1 MREFLTV
8 EANLRCAMRFFGE
21 ATGTG
26 EVRAL
31 DRTVAMYSGL
41 EYGVFNISLL
51 TRPAGAND
59 GGLDAALSEAARYF
73 TKHTKRWSF
82 WLCDDLLDPSTRR
95 KARQICNDFGL
106 RPISYPP
113 GMIAQK
119 LLPPVRPLPAIE
131 CRPVSDVKTR
141 NAFAEITSICFE
153 IPPGIATAVYGPE
166 GAWRGA
172 YQGFVGLVD
181 GRPIAIAAMVEAAGA
196 LGIYSLATIPAERHR
211 GYGEALLRKAAAA
224 ARTDGSP
231 TTKLEPFIL
240 QSTEAGH
247 ALYRRMGFRDV
258 TKFTVY
264 LTR

>member
-1 MREFLTV
+1 MV
-8 EANLRCAMRFFGE
+8 EENLRCAMRFFGE

-31 DRTVAMYSGL
+31 ERTVAMYSGL

-59 GGLDAALSEAARYF
+59 AGLSTALAETARYF
-73 TKHTKRWSF
+73 KQRTKRWSF
-82 WLCDDLLDPSTRR
+82 WLCEDLMDPATRR

-113 GMIAQK
+113 GMLAVR
-119 LLPPVRPLPAIE
+119 LLPPARPLPKIE
-131 CRPVSDVKTR
+131 CRPVTDAATR
-141 NAFAEITSICFE
+141 CAFAEITSICFE
-153 IPPGIATAVYGPE
+153 IPPGIANAVYGPE
-166 GAWRGA
+166 NAWNGA
-172 YQGFVGLVD
+172 YKGFVGLVD
-181 GRPIAIAAMVEAAGA
+181 ERPVAIAAMVQAAGA
-196 LGIYSLATIPAERHR
+196 LGIYSLATIPAHRHQ
-211 GYGEALLRKAAAA
+211 GYGEALLRAATAA
-224 ARTDGSP
+224 SRP
-231 TTKLEPFIL
+231 RFNVEPFIL

>member
-8 EANLRCAMRFFGE
+8 EENLRCAMRFFGE

-41 EYGVFNISLL
+41 EYGVFNIALL
-51 TRPAGAND
+51 TRPATAND
-59 GGLDAALSEAARYF
+59 GGLGAALDEAAQYF
-73 TKHTKRWSF
+73 KQRTKRWSF
-82 WLCDDLLDPSTRR
+82 WLCEDLLDPATRR
-95 KARQICNDFGL
+95 KARQVSNDFGL

-113 GMIAQK
+113 GMIASQ
-119 LLPPVRPLPAIE
+119 LLPPVRPLPEME
-131 CRPVSDVKTR
+131 CRPVNDNKMR
-141 NAFAEITSICFE
+141 GAFAEITSMCFE
-153 IPPGIATAVYGPE
+153 IPPGIANAVYRPE
-166 GAWRGA
+166 GAWKGA
-172 YQGFVGLVD
+172 YKGFVGLV
-181 GRPIAIAAMVEAAGA
+181 GGKPVAIAAMVEAAGA
-196 LGIYSLATIPAERHR
+196 LGIYSLATVPPHRHQ
-211 GYGEALLRKAAAA
+211 GYGEALLRAAASLSRPKLGA
-224 ARTDGSP
+224 AP
-231 TTKLEPFIL
+231 YIL

>member
-8 EANLRCAMRFFGE
+8 EENLRAAMRFFGE

-51 TRPAGAND
+51 TRAATIAD
-59 GGLDAALSEAARYF
+59 GGLDAALTEAAKYF
-73 TKHTKRWSF
+73 KQHTKRWSF
-82 WLCDDLLDPSTRR
+82 WLCEDLLDPATRR

-113 GMIAQK
+113 GMIAPH
-119 LLPPVRPLPAIE
+119 LLPPVRPLPKIE
-131 CRPVSDVKTR
+131 CRPVDDEKTR
-141 NAFAEITSICFE
+141 CAFAEITSICFE
-153 IPPGIATAVYGPE
+153 IPPGIANAVYGPAA
-166 GAWRGA
+166 AWNGA
-172 YQGFVGLVD
+172 YKGFVGIVG
-181 GRPIAIAAMVEAAGA
+181 GRPVAIAAMVKAAGA
-196 LGIYSLATIPAERHR
+196 LGIYSLATVPIHRHQ
-211 GYGEALLRKAAAA
+211 GYGEALLRAAAA
-224 ARTDGSP
+224 VSRPKSSV
-231 TTKLEPFIL
+231 EPFIL

-247 ALYRRMGFRDV
+247 SLYRRMGFRDV
-258 TKFTVY
+258 AKFTVY

>member
-8 EANLRCAMRFFGE
+8 EENLRCAMRFFGE
-21 ATGTG
+21 ATGSG
-26 EVRAL
+26 EVRSL

-51 TRPAGAND
+51 TRPAVAND
-59 GGLDAALSEAARYF
+59 GGLDAALTETALYF
-73 TKHTKRWSF
+73 KKRTKRWSF
-82 WLCDDLLDPSTRR
+82 WLCEDLLDPTTRR

-113 GMIAQK
+113 GMIASR

-131 CRPVSDVKTR
+131 CHPVGDESTR
-141 NAFAEITSICFE
+141 CAFAEITSVCFE
-153 IPPGIATAVYGPE
+153 IPPGIAAAVYGPTN
-166 GAWRGA
+166 AWNGA
-172 YQGFVGLVD
+172 YKGFVGIVE
-181 GRPIAIAAMVEAAGA
+181 GKPVAIAAMVQAAGA
-196 LGIYSLATIPAERHR
+196 LGIYSLGTIPALRHQ
-211 GYGEALLRKAAAA
+211 GYGEALLRAATAA
-224 ARTDGSP
+224 SRPKPSAD
-231 TTKLEPFIL
+231 PFIL

-247 ALYRRMGFRDV
+247 DLYRRMGFRDV

>member
-8 EANLRCAMRFFGE
+8 EENLRCAMRFFGE

-31 DRTVAMYSGL
+31 ERAVAMYSGL

-51 TRPAGAND
+51 TRAATMND
-59 GGLDAALSEAARYF
+59 GGLGAALAEAALYF
-73 TKHTKRWSF
+73 KKRTKRWSF
-82 WLCDDLLDPSTRR
+82 WLCEDLLDPATRR

-113 GMIAQK
+113 GMMAAK
-119 LLPPVRPLPAIE
+119 LLPPVRPLPTLE
-131 CRPVSDVKTR
+131 CRPVDDEMTR
-141 NAFAEITSICFE
+141 CAFAEITSICFE
-153 IPPGIATAVYGPE
+153 IPPAIATAVYGPAN
-166 GAWRGA
+166 AWNGA
-172 YQGFVGLVD
+172 YRGFVGLVN
-181 GRPIAIAAMVEAAGA
+181 GKAVAIAAMVQAAGA
-196 LGIYSLATIPAERHR
+196 LGIYSLGTIPVFRHQ
-211 GYGEALLRKAAAA
+211 GYGEALLRAAAA
-224 ARTDGSP
+224 ASRPKASAD
-231 TTKLEPFIL
+231 PFIL

>member
-8 EANLRCAMRFFGE
+8 EENLRCAMRFFGE

-51 TRPAGAND
+51 TRPAVAND
-59 GGLDAALSEAARYF
+59 GGLSAALTETALYF
-73 TKHTKRWSF
+73 KRRTKRWSF
-82 WLCDDLLDPSTRR
+82 WLCEDLLDPATRR
-95 KARQICNDFGL
+95 KTKQICNDFGL

-113 GMIAQK
+113 GMMASK
-119 LLPPVRPLPAIE
+119 LLPPIRPLPKIE
-131 CRPVSDVKTR
+131 CRPVNDEMTR
-141 NAFAEITSICFE
+141 CAFSEITSICFE
-153 IPPGIATAVYGPE
+153 IPPAIANAVYGPKS
-166 GAWRGA
+166 AWNGA
-172 YQGFVGLVD
+172 YKGFVGVVD
-181 GRPIAIAAMVEAAGA
+181 GKPIAIAAMVQAAGA
-196 LGIYSLATIPAERHR
+196 LGIYSLGTIPTRRHE
-211 GYGEALLRKAAAA
+211 GYGEALLRLAVAASQPKSSV
-224 ARTDGSP
+224 DP
-231 TTKLEPFIL
+231 LIL

-247 ALYRRMGFRDV
+247 GLYRRLGFRDV

>member
-8 EANLRCAMRFFGE
+8 EENLRCAMRFFGE

-51 TRPAGAND
+51 TRPAAMSD
-59 GGLDAALSEAARYF
+59 GGLDAALSEAQIYF
-73 TKHTKRWSF
+73 KKRTKRWSF
-82 WLCDDLLDPSTRR
+82 WLCEDLLDPATRR
-95 KARQICNDFGL
+95 KTKQICNDFGL

-113 GMIAQK
+113 GMMASK
-119 LLPPVRPLPAIE
+119 LLPPIRPLPKIE
-131 CRPVSDVKTR
+131 CRPVSDEMTR
-141 NAFAEITSICFE
+141 CAFAEITSICFE
-153 IPPGIATAVYGPE
+153 IPPAIAAAVYGPPH
-166 GAWRGA
+166 AWNGA
-172 YQGFVGLVD
+172 YKGFVGLVD
-181 GRPIAIAAMVEAAGA
+181 GKPVGIAAMVHGAGA
-196 LGIYSLATIPAERHR
+196 LGIYSLGTMPAKRHQ
-211 GYGEALLRKAAAA
+211 GYGEALLRAAAAA
-224 ARTDGSP
+224 ARPNSSTD
-231 TTKLEPFIL
+231 PFIL

>member
-1 MREFLTV
+1 
-8 EANLRCAMRFFGE
+8 MRFFGE

-31 DRTVAMYSGL
+31 ERAVAMYSGL

-51 TRPAGAND
+51 TRPAAAND
-59 GGLDAALSEAARYF
+59 GGLDAALTETSLYF
-73 TKHTKRWSF
+73 KKRTKRWSF
-82 WLCDDLLDPSTRR
+82 WLCEDLLAPPTRR

-113 GMIAQK
+113 GMIASK
-119 LLPPVRPLPAIE
+119 LLPPVRPLPKIE
-131 CRPVSDVKTR
+131 CRPVDDEMTR
-141 NAFAEITSICFE
+141 CAFAEITSVCFE
-153 IPPGIATAVYGPE
+153 IPPAIANAVYGPAN
-166 GAWRGA
+166 AWNGA
-172 YQGFVGLVD
+172 YRGFIGLAD
-181 GRPIAIAAMVEAAGA
+181 GKPVAIAAMVQAAGA
-196 LGIYSLATIPAERHR
+196 LGIYSLGTLPAQRHQ
-211 GYGEALLRKAAAA
+211 GYGEALLRAASVAS
-224 ARTDGSP
+224 RP
-231 TTKLEPFIL
+231 KLSMDPFIL

>member
-1 MREFLTV
+1 
-8 EANLRCAMRFFGE
+8 MRFFGE
-21 ATGTG
+21 ATGRG
-26 EVRAL
+26 EVRAM

-51 TRPAGAND
+51 TRPAAGTN

-73 TKHTKRWSF
+73 NKHTKRWSF
-82 WLCDDLLDPSTRR
+82 WLCEDLLDPPTRR

-113 GMIAQK
+113 GMMAPK

-131 CRPVSDVKTR
+131 CRPVNDPRTR
-141 NAFAEITSICFE
+141 TAFAEITSDLFRDSSGNRDGCLWSGNRVARGIQRICRD
-153 IPPGIATAVYGPE
+153 GGRQSGGYRGD
-166 GAWRGA
+166 GAGGGRAGDLFAGDDSGGAPSGLRRGA
-172 YQGFVGLVD
+172 
-181 GRPIAIAAMVEAAGA
+181 AAGGGGEVPA
-196 LGIYSLATIPAERHR
+196 RRGAT
-211 GYGEALLRKAAAA
+211 
-224 ARTDGSP
+224 
-231 TTKLEPFIL
+231 EPLVL

>member
-8 EANLRCAMRFFGE
+8 EENLRCAMRFFGE

-51 TRPAGAND
+51 TRPATTHD
-59 GGLDAALSEAARYF
+59 GGLDAALTETAFYF
-73 TKHTKRWSF
+73 KRRTKRWSF
-82 WLCDDLLDPSTRR
+82 WLCEDLLDAATRR
-95 KARQICNDFGL
+95 KTRQICNDFGL

-113 GMIAQK
+113 GMMASK
-119 LLPPVRPLPAIE
+119 LLAPVRPLPKIE
-131 CRPVSDVKTR
+131 CRPVDDEMTR
-141 NAFAEITSICFE
+141 CAFAEITSICFE
-153 IPPGIATAVYGPE
+153 IPPGIANAVYAPAN
-166 GAWRGA
+166 AWNGA
-172 YQGFVGLVD
+172 YKGYVGLVD
-181 GRPIAIAAMVEAAGA
+181 GRPIAIAAMVLAAGA
-196 LGIYSLATIPAERHR
+196 LGIYSLGTIPMHRHQ
-211 GYGEALLRKAAAA
+211 GYGEALLRAAAA
-224 ARTDGSP
+224 ASRPKSSGD
-231 TTKLEPFIL
+231 PFIL

>member
-8 EANLRCAMRFFGE
+8 EENLRCAMRFFGE

-31 DRTVAMYSGL
+31 DRTIAMYSGL

-51 TRPAGAND
+51 TRPAATND
-59 GGLDAALSEAARYF
+59 AGLDTALTEASLYF
-73 TKHTKRWSF
+73 KQRTKRWSF
-82 WLCDDLLDPSTRR
+82 WLCEDLLDAATRR
-95 KARQICNDFGL
+95 KTRQICNDFGL

-113 GMIAQK
+113 GMMASK
-119 LLPPVRPLPAIE
+119 LLPPARPLPKID
-131 CRPVSDVKTR
+131 CRPVVDEMTR
-141 NAFAEITSICFE
+141 RAFAEITSICFE
-153 IPPGIATAVYGPE
+153 IPPGIATAVSEPAN
-166 GAWRGA
+166 AWNGA
-172 YQGFVGLVD
+172 YKGFVGLID
-181 GRPIAIAAMVEAAGA
+181 GKPVAITAMVQAAGA
-196 LGIYSLATIPAERHR
+196 LGVYSLGTIPAHR
-211 GYGEALLRKAAAA
+211 QQGYGEALLRAAAA
-224 ARTDGSP
+224 ASRPKSSADP
-231 TTKLEPFIL
+231 LIL

>member
-8 EANLRCAMRFFGE
+8 EENLRCAMRFFGE

-31 DRTVAMYSGL
+31 ERTVAMYSGL

-51 TRPAGAND
+51 TQPAGAN

-73 TKHTKRWSF
+73 TKRTKRWSF
-82 WLCDDLLDPSTRR
+82 WLCEDLLDPATRR

-131 CRPVSDVKTR
+131 CRPVSDFKMR

-153 IPPGIATAVYGPE
+153 IPPAIATAVYGPE
-166 GAWRGA
+166 DAWRGA
-172 YQGFVGLVD
+172 YKGFVGLVD
-181 GRPIAIAAMVEAAGA
+181 GRPVAIAAMVKAAGA
-196 LGIYSLATIPAERHR
+196 MGIYSLGTIPAERHR
-211 GYGEALLRKAAAA
+211 GYGEALLRTAAAAA
-224 ARTDGSP
+224 ARTDGSSS
-231 TTKLEPFIL
+231 PFIL

>member
-8 EANLRCAMRFFGE
+8 EENLRCAMRFFGE

-31 DRTVAMYSGL
+31 ERTVAMYSGL

-51 TRPAGAND
+51 SRPVGGSD

-73 TKHTKRWSF
+73 AKHTKRWSF
-82 WLCDDLLDPSTRR
+82 WLCEDLLDPSTRR

-113 GMIAQK
+113 GMIASR
-119 LLPPVRPLPAIE
+119 LLPPVRTLPDIE
-131 CRPVSDVKTR
+131 CRPVCDFKTR
-141 NAFAEITSICFE
+141 TTFAEITSICFE
-153 IPPGIATAVYGPE
+153 IPPGIAAAVYGPE
-166 GAWRGA
+166 SAWHGA
-172 YQGFVGLVD
+172 YKGFVGMVD
-181 GRPIAIAAMVEAAGA
+181 GRAVAIAAMVDAAGA
-196 LGIYSLATIPAERHR
+196 LGIYSLGTIPTERHQ
-211 GYGEALLRKAAAA
+211 GYGEALLRAAAA
-224 ARTDGSP
+224 AVRP
-231 TTKLEPFIL
+231 EARMEPYIL

-258 TKFTVY
+258 TKFTVF